1 MVFGAI
7 TLSAAA
13 FLNVLDFVLVLFCHA
28 SGFVRRRFIAAPT
41 KRPSVVIVGASF
53 AGLHAQ
59 RMLSDDFDVTVV
71 DLKDYF
77 EYTPGVLR
85 LFVEPDHLRNL
96 AKPLPTKR
104 CKVVVGEVTFI
115 DEHSLTLRSGET
127 LSFDYLVLATGSKY
141 PAINAQNVVKPGAE
155 QPSLAS
161 RAACWEA
168 AAASLA
174 KAESALVIGG
184 GPVGVE
190 LAAEIASVYPHKR
203 VTLVSRSER
212 LCTALPDAVGTACL
226 RWLERRNVEVLRGV
240 SVATVRDD
248 GATLS
253 NGRELSADAVY
264 NCAGALPN
272 TAWLDRTP
280 LGRHVDSQSGRVL
293 VNDFLSVEG
302 LPHIFAVGDAMLH
315 RRSADLKLG
324 HTAELNAA
332 VAAENILRLHRADQ
346 ANAKANAN
354 AKAEAAPEAAAADLA
369 RYPEFTTFGAAQ
381 QAQVFC
387 VSLGKHSAVMAFNG
401 IVLSGG
407 LPALVKWAL
416 EWTKVAACEERPVG
430 TLFWHVADTMTAL
443 ITRTVLPPPQR
454 IAAAA

>member
-1 MVFGAI
+1 
-7 TLSAAA
+7 
-13 FLNVLDFVLVLFCHA
+13 
-28 SGFVRRRFIAAPT
+28 
-41 KRPSVVIVGASF
+41 
-53 AGLHAQ
+53 
-59 RMLSDDFDVTVV
+59 MLSDECDVTLV
-71 DLKDYF
+71 DIKDYF

-104 CKVVVGEVTFI
+104 CKVVVGEVTSI
-115 DEHSLTLRSGET
+115 DEHSLTLRSPNGAVDT
-127 LSFDYLVLATGSKY
+127 LNFDYLVLATGSKY
-141 PAINAQNVVKPGAE
+141 PAVNSKNVVKAGAE
-155 QPSLAS
+155 QHNLAS

-174 KAESALVIGG
+174 EAESALVIGG

-212 LCTALPDAVGTACL
+212 LCNALPDAVGVSCL
-226 RWLERRNVEVLRGV
+226 RWLERHNVEVLRGV
-240 SVATVRDD
+240 SVGTVRDD
-248 GATLS
+248 GVTLS

-280 LGRHVDSQSGRVL
+280 LGRHVDAATGRLV
-293 VNDFLSVEG
+293 VNDFLALDG
-302 LPHIFAVGDAMLH
+302 LPHIFVVGDAMLH
-315 RRSADLKLG
+315 KRSADLKLG
-324 HTAELNAA
+324 HTAELNAM
-332 VAAENILRLHRADQ
+332 VAAENILRLVRSRQ
-346 ANAKANAN
+346 RKAARGVDEG
-354 AKAEAAPEAAAADLA
+354 AEPAPEAAETQV
-369 RYPEFTTFGAAQ
+369 RYPEFTTFGAAR

-407 LPALVKWAL
+407 LPALVKWGL

-443 ITRTVLPPPQR
+443 ITRTVLPPPRR